1 MSRAQAER
9 VIETI
14 LIELT
19 QICLAGPLSGDSV
32 DSMVEMCVVQDTRDM
47 YNVDQTLTNYD
58 MQIFKEICTAR
69 RTTSSSP
76 SLDTIKMQVYFDMNY
91 SSRREFLKEINW
103 KLESRLH
110 QVSRDIT
117 DSRVK
122 TKEQLDVLYRKIIT
136 YILLGSGMGS
146 PSDVNSVQE
155 ATVAL
160 QSIFPPTELGAFSML
175 SKSEKEQQLSE
186 LTMTVTG
193 IRLFNK
199 ASKKDEQEMNFSE
212 LMPAVLCEAL
222 SVTKA
227 AIKKEL
233 TGSQDLA
240 WKYTAL
246 LEKYTDSLP
255 GECDVSLVQLT
266 QMLYNVRQHELFL
279 QILLADAG
287 LSENRI
293 EILQKD
299 ICSQINLLKNSV
311 QPKTA
316 VPTTKVFPLFK
327 ALSKLW
333 SELQDEA
340 ELLNI
345 FSNILLRLQS
355 FLTSEA
361 KIFSKNSLDSLL
373 EGLEVKTD
381 GQRIN
386 ESSCERIDQEQMKQ
400 NQWFLFEST
409 DSLTGLS
416 LQYNGYCGYTL
427 AQKNGILLP
436 GNPYIGILKH
446 KDKMYVFSSKE
457 AALKF
462 VRSPDHFIALVTER
476 AKASPE
482 LIKLLQLHQNPS
494 YKKQGEAVLTNLKCE
509 DFTQTDVHP
518 METNIVK
525 SYEWNEWELRRKAIK
540 LADLRTTVTHSTQTH
555 LSHMRREN
563 DTQTWLPKE
572 VGCQTKRD
580 GFTGVPKPQIFL
592 AGLRG
597 QRGGCMEKVDLTR
610 SIDEE

>member
-19 QICLAGPLSGDSV
+19 QMCLTGPLSGDSV

-47 YNVDQTLTNYD
+47 YHVDQTLTNYD

-69 RTTSSSP
+69 RTTASSP

-155 ATVAL
+155 ATV
-160 QSIFPPTELGAFSML
+160 
-175 SKSEKEQQLSE
+175 
-186 LTMTVTG
+186 
-193 IRLFNK
+193 
-199 ASKKDEQEMNFSE
+199 
-212 LMPAVLCEAL
+212 PAVLCEAL
-222 SVTKA
+222 SVTKE

-233 TGSQDLA
+233 TVSQDLA

-255 GECDVSLVQLT
+255 GDCDVSLVQLT

-287 LSENRI
+287 LSANRI

-355 FLTSEA
+355 FLTSEV
-361 KIFSKNSLDSLL
+361 KIFSKTSLDSLL

-386 ESSCERIDQEQMKQ
+386 ESSCERIDQVQMKQ
-400 NQWFLFEST
+400 NQWFLFETT

-446 KDKMYVFSSKE
+446 KEKMYVFSSKE
-457 AALKF
+457 AAVKF

-482 LIKLLQLHQNPS
+482 LIKLLQLHQNPT
-494 YKKQGEAVLTNLKCE
+494 YKKQGETVLTNLKCE

-518 METNIVK
+518 MEANIVK

-580 GFTGVPKPQIFL
+580 GSTCVPKPQIFL

-610 SIDEE
+610 SINEE

>member
-19 QICLAGPLSGDSV
+19 QMCLTGPLSGDSV

-69 RTTSSSP
+69 RTTASSP

-155 ATVAL
+155 ATV
-160 QSIFPPTELGAFSML
+160 
-175 SKSEKEQQLSE
+175 
-186 LTMTVTG
+186 
-193 IRLFNK
+193 
-199 ASKKDEQEMNFSE
+199 
-212 LMPAVLCEAL
+212 PAVLCEAL
-222 SVTKA
+222 SVTKE

-233 TGSQDLA
+233 MVSQDLA

-255 GECDVSLVQLT
+255 GDCDVSLVQLT

-287 LSENRI
+287 LSANRI

-345 FSNILLRLQS
+345 FSNIVLRLQS
-355 FLTSEA
+355 FLTSEV

-386 ESSCERIDQEQMKQ
+386 ESSCERIDQVQMKQ
-400 NQWFLFEST
+400 NQWFLFETT
-409 DSLTGLS
+409 DSLTGLP

-446 KDKMYVFSSKE
+446 KEKMYVFSSKE
-457 AALKF
+457 AAVKF

-482 LIKLLQLHQNPS
+482 LIKLLQLHQNPT

-518 METNIVK
+518 MEANIVK

-580 GFTGVPKPQIFL
+580 GSTGVPKPQIFL